1 MAALPA
7 TPIEPSPE
15 PAPLSEGERLIDV
28 CVAPSKTF
36 TDLRRNSSWWAPW
49 LVISVFSIAF
59 LLVVGKQIGYEQIAR
74 NQISQSARA
83 DQFDKLPAERQAKQ
97 IHVAA
102 AVIQYIGY
110 AFPLIVLIS
119 FAIIAG
125 ILIAAFNLG
134 AGAAV
139 RYGTAMAIVAYSSL
153 PGIIHATLS
162 MIVMFAGVDHEGFN
176 LQTPIASTPAT
187 HEPQRQQIS
196 IWHGV
201 GAGYLHDLDHRAH
214 GHWLR
219 LQQQSQTLD
228 VDYPHRGLVSHLQI
242 GGVRYRGRILLTNGS
257 TNGG

>member
-28 CVAPSKTF
+28 FVAPSKTF

-176 LQTPIASTPAT
+176 LQTPIASTPAYFMSPSGNKFLYGMASGLDIFMIWT
-187 HEPQRQQIS
+187 IVLMGIGFACNSKVKRSTS
-196 IWHGV
+196 IILIAV
-201 GAGYLHDLDHRAH
+201 LYLIYKLA
-214 GHWLR
+214 
-219 LQQQSQTLD
+219 
-228 VDYPHRGLVSHLQI
+228 VSGI
-242 GGVRYRGRILLTNGS
+242 AAAFS
-257 TNGG
+257 